1 MQTGRPSKRKRSVLG
16 TRLAALREEAG
27 LTQRAVAV
35 ALRVRQQVVAYLERE
50 AVTLRPGHATALAKL
65 FEIGV
70 GELLGG
76 APSAGDHGPG
86 PTNKVQRLCAEIGRL
101 PRPQQDQIVKVV
113 AALVEQAKAS

>member
-27 LTQRAVAV
+27 LTQGAVAA
-35 ALRVRQQVVAYLERE
+35 ALGVRQQVVAYMERA
-50 AVTLRPGHATALAKL
+50 AVALRPEHAAALAKL
-65 FEIGV
+65 FEISL
-70 GELLGG
+70 GELLGV
-76 APSAGDHGPG
+76 ASAGDHGPG

-113 AALVEQAKAS
+113 AALVEQAKES